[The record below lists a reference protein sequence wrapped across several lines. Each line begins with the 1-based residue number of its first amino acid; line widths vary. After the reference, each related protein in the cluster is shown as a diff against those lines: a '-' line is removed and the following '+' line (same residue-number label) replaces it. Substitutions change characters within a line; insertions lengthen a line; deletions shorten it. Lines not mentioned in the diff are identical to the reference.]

1 MGTAREPPPA
11 RLIVGMLAT
20 CREWFER
27 TEAPFQER
35 FGPIDYRSDVLPF
48 DYTSYYQPEFGNQL
62 LRRFV
67 SFQRLIDPG
76 GLAQIKT
83 WTNALEQAWAEA
95 GRRRIN
101 LDPGYMTLAAF
112 VLATTKD
119 HGHRIY
125 LGQGIY
131 GEVTLTYR
139 QHDWR
144 PWPWTYPDYCTE
156 AYRRILREIRALLAQ
171 QLRHERLRG
180 AQAAPTVTPR

>member
-1 MGTAREPPPA
+1 
-11 RLIVGMLAT
+11 
-20 CREWFER
+20 
-27 TEAPFQER
+27 
-35 FGPIDYRSDVLPF
+35 
-48 DYTSYYQPEFGNQL
+48 
-62 LRRFV
+62 
-67 SFQRLIDPG
+67 
-76 GLAQIKT
+76 
-83 WTNALEQAWAEA
+83 
-95 GRRRIN
+95 
-101 LDPGYMTLAAF
+101 MTLATF

-171 QLRHERLRG
+171 QLRHERRG